1 MKSLIEYINES
12 EEFVFVIKDNDGEI
26 LGMSEIE
33 DDAQKEADEWNKKTP
48 SVKAKVHKE
57 KKSEYLNEK

>member
-1 MKSLIEYINES
+1 MKTLLEYINES
-12 EEFVFVIKDNDGEI
+12 EEYIFVVKDSDGEI

-33 DDAQKEADEWNKKTP
+33 DDAKKEADVWNKKTP

-57 KKSEYLNEK
+57 KKSEYIK

>member
-1 MKSLIEYINES
+1 MKSLMEYINES

-33 DDAQKEADEWNKKTP
+33 DDAQEEADEWNEKTP

-57 KKSEYLNEK
+57 KKSEYMK